1 MELLWYCDIIKH
13 VIYCNIKSLKYHI
26 NSNIEN
32 LGGFTPVID
41 STGKITGY
49 KTEVGADTVFPFSDL
64 ENFKVQKGG
73 GTGGFTIN
81 ATCES
86 DGKAI
91 MFCGSRS
98 YSGTIYFRKNG
109 SVFASSPVNNTI
121 VYLDRIIDVKKG
133 DKLQLQHTE
142 VNSNYYTAGCIAYP

>member
-1 MELLWYCDIIKH
+1 M
-13 VIYCNIKSLKYHI
+13 
-26 NSNIEN
+26 
-32 LGGFTPVID
+32 
-41 STGKITGY
+41 
-49 KTEVGADTVFPFSDL
+49 FPFSDL